1 MLKLNKKVFMLL
13 FATTMVVM
21 PMSVKAADY
30 DVNETEEEEEE
41 NWTYEI
47 NGKVYTED
55 QIGDD
60 LSTVDSNKLSKVI
73 GEDKIQTSD
82 SVKSTTGIDI
92 DSVYNEYKRA
102 DRSVAIGTDE
112 KNERRS
118 EWVLVRCYDSK
129 KKFMWTDFVNSGFW
143 INSTECWNKCC
154 YFEFYNCKII
164 TCPEGAVTDYKFV
177 FAKPVKKWYVPE
189 ALTFTGKAKCRW
201 NEKKM
206 VATCTWNP
214 VKGATKYE
222 VYVRP
227 HNRKENAKWY
237 KVGTT
242 SKNSIKVSKYRN
254 GKLKKNINYEIK
266 VVTCCGKYK
275 CETYDKCYIG
285 VDER

>member
-1 MLKLNKKVFMLL
+1 MLL
-13 FATTMVVM
+13 FATAMVVM

-30 DVNETEEEEEE
+30 DVAETETTEE
-41 NWTYEI
+41 N
-47 NGKVYTED
+47 D
-55 QIGDD
+55 
-60 LSTVDSNKLSKVI
+60 SPTVDVNGVITNVDALDEIDWDLSKVV
-73 GEDKIQTSD
+73 GKTAKIQTSD
-82 SVKSTTGIDI
+82 EVEKTSDIEIKSM
-92 DSVYNEYKRA
+92 YNEYKRTNKY
-102 DRSVAIGTDE
+102 VLITTNDE
-112 KNERRS
+112 TS
-118 EWVLVRCYDSK
+118 TLVRCYDSK
-129 KKFMWTDFVNSGFW
+129 KKLMWTDNLDS
-143 INSTECWNKCC
+143 SYKRKECWNTCC
-154 YFEFYNCKII
+154 YFEFYHYKLEA
-164 TCPEGAVTDYKFV
+164 CPEGSATDYKVV

-254 GKLKKNINYEIK
+254 DKLKKNINYEIK

-275 CETYDKCYIG
+275 CKTYDKCYIG